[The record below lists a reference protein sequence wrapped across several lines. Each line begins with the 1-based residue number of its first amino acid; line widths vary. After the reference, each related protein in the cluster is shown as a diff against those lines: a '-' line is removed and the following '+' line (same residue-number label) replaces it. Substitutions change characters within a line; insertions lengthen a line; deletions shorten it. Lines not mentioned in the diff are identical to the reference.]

1 MKKIL
6 SFFAAALVAIAVNAQ
21 TDFAA
26 PGYSCAADDAVLSG
40 SATAAPSAT
49 PQASKLCLV
58 TAEPPYLAWK
68 DVSTSTPDNAVAIW
82 SVTATRGCYVSVT
95 LDLSSVIIDSNKH
108 IFEVKI
114 KDANGNVKG
123 TLAEPAENADA
134 GQQKTLD
141 GTILLPTAGVY
152 TVELRNNRSY
162 GKGAVLNVILTYAA
176 DAPSEIIDV
185 ASVELNKTAV
195 TLDLQEVELLEATV
209 SPDNATDPTVTW
221 ETSDAAVATVNEN
234 GLILAVAA
242 GTATITATAGEQSA
256 TCAVTVAAAAIPD
269 VNFNEPYVLAGK
281 VAHLEGAIWKNE
293 AYKLYGDGG
302 HNQHYGNALWTIN
315 VTRPCVVSGALNGVE
330 GGHLFELDLYKGE
343 EFVTTIAH
351 SEDKKWSAGEIA
363 LEGTLTFA
371 EAGTYTL
378 KLRNTQE
385 WSSGKVASVTLT
397 FVEDY
402 VPAEPKT
409 LYCRAAKDWWK
420 YDVGEQ
426 RDGVAAYAWAD
437 GVPANAEWP
446 GVMMT
451 AVEGEEDLYTIELD
465 AKYTMVIF
473 TRVSATGEHKCIK
486 TADLVIPAENNL
498 YTITRESFDWSSTD
512 PNKCDLSESDG
523 EWSLYVPATYTLEDG
538 FYLVGKFGG
547 VDAWNIESLSAE
559 KKYEWNAHIGEGN
572 EEWKVVADL
581 VAGDKVKACYV
592 YHDAITAYFPDGEG
606 NEYVV
611 DENHAGA
618 GKTIYFQQMY
628 NSDWGGQFY
637 IEPNAGSAIHNAAVD
652 ATAVKMMENGQ
663 LVIIKNGVKYNVLGT
678 AL

>member
-26 PGYSCAADDAVLSG
+26 PGYSCAADNAVLSG

-402 VPAEPKT
+402 VPAEPQV
-409 LYCRAAKDWWK
+409 LYLKP
-420 YDVGEQ
+420 GEWYWEGNQ
-426 RDGVAAYAWAD
+426 EKFAIYSWAD
-437 GVPANAEWP
+437 GKAAVWSDYMTLAENETDIWTGTIPAGYTDVIFVRFANASTTPSWEDNMWNQTVNLTVQEGKDMFSITGWGDYEGAP
-446 GVMMT
+446 CTGVWS
-451 AVEGEEDLYTIELD
+451 
-465 AKYTMVIF
+465 KYGVAPLT
-473 TRVSATGEHKCIK
+473 
-486 TADLVIPAENNL
+486 
-498 YTITRESFDWSSTD
+498 
-512 PNKCDLSESDG
+512 
-523 EWSLYVPATYTLEDG
+523 DG

-547 VDAWNIESLSAE
+547 IDAWDYASLTAE
-559 KKYEWNAHIGEGN
+559 KQFVWNAHIGEGN

-592 YHDAITAYFPDGEG
+592 YQGAITEYFPGGEG

-637 IEPNAGSAIHNAAVD
+637 IEPNAGSAIHNAAVE
-652 ATAVKMMENGQ
+652 AKTVKMMENGQ